1 MLLQGKRLIL
11 FVGFAAMCI
20 AVPVFLVFLLH
31 QATRD
36 RDIDQVMERLR
47 FDLDVQVEIVLDDAF
62 NALDTYAFPA
72 FGTCD
77 GLPREIMRRL
87 AYTSVY
93 VKDLMVADR
102 NNDVICNTSGSQ
114 QSIRRRAQSQD
125 LADGI
130 HQVEAVQIESE
141 QIEAILISRKLGE
154 NRILSALILSNSL
167 VAARSHK
174 ALLEDGF
181 VFLSLVDG
189 TDVGRYPHSAL
200 SAPTGRQLKDFT
212 VLEGPLTSFPFELK
226 VFVSND
232 RLSEPLTDSPFWI
245 SVFGALV
252 FGTALCIGLCYMSF
266 AQPTSLNSV
275 ELALRNRQFVASY
288 QPIVNIRT
296 GEFIGCE
303 ALIRL
308 RKPDGTLIGPNA
320 FIQDAEGS
328 GLAIEMTVLLMKRIR
343 ADLEELYGR
352 NPSLKVGI
360 NLFSDH
366 LNRSETVAEIEQ
378 VFGPSQIGFEQLTF
392 ELTERL
398 PVESSKMAKKVIA
411 KIQSL
416 GSHVALDDVGTGH
429 NGLKYLMEL
438 GVDIIKIDKL
448 FIDGV
453 SDSGFSRTI
462 VDALIKLAKEMNI
475 LVVAEGIER
484 LDQVANLKEL
494 GVHMAQGYF
503 YSKPLPPEAFVAFM
517 EDALL
522 KPDSSGKDG
531 GQHRQVPQYLKLV
544 SKHHPASS

>member
-20 AVPVFLVFLLH
+20 AVPVFLVFLLN
-31 QATRD
+31 QTARD
-36 RDIDQVMERLR
+36 REIDQVMERLR
-47 FDLDVQVEIVLDDAF
+47 FDLDAQVEIVLDDAF

-77 GLPREIMRRL
+77 GLSREIMRRL

-93 VKDLMVADR
+93 VKDLMVVDA
-102 NNDVICNTSGSQ
+102 NSDVICNTSGSQ

-141 QIEAILISRKLGE
+141 QIEAILISRALGE
-154 NRILSALILSNSL
+154 NRILSALVLSNSL

-200 SAPTGRQLKDFT
+200 SAPTGRQLDDFT
-212 VLEGPLTSFPFELK
+212 VLEGPLTSYPFELK

-252 FGTALCIGLCYMSF
+252 FGTALCTGLCYMSF
-266 AQPTSLNSV
+266 AQPASLNSV

-288 QPIVNIRT
+288 QPIANIRT

-308 RKPDGTLIGPNA
+308 RKPDGTLIEPKA

-378 VFGPSQIGFEQLTF
+378 VFGPSQIAFQQLTF

-398 PVESSKMAKKVIA
+398 PVESSKMAKKIIA

-416 GSHVALDDVGTGH
+416 GSQVALDDVGTGH

-517 EDALL
+517 EDALS
-522 KPDSSGKDG
+522 KPGSSSKDG
-531 GQHRQVPQYLKLV
+531 GQLRQVPQYLKLV
-544 SKHHPASS
+544 SKQHPASS

>member
-1 MLLQGKRLIL
+1 MLQGKRLIL
-11 FVGFAAMCI
+11 FIGFAAMCV
-20 AVPVFLVFLLH
+20 AVPVFLVLLLH
-31 QATRD
+31 QTARD
-36 RDIDQVMERLR
+36 REVDRVMERLR
-47 FDLDVQVEIVLDDAF
+47 FDLDTQVEIVLEDAF
-62 NALDTYAFPA
+62 NALDTYDFPA

-77 GLPREIMRRL
+77 GLSREIMRRL

-114 QSIRRRAQSQD
+114 QTIRRRAQSQD

-141 QIEAILISRKLGE
+141 QIEAILISRTLGE
-154 NRILSALILSNSL
+154 NRILSALVLSNSL

-200 SAPTGRQLKDFT
+200 SAPSGRQLTDFT

-232 RLSEPLTDSPFWI
+232 KLSEPLTDSPFWI

-252 FGTALCIGLCYMSF
+252 FGTALCTGLCYMSF
-266 AQPTSLNSV
+266 AQPASLNSV

-308 RKPDGTLIGPNA
+308 RKPDGTLIEPNA

-366 LNRSETVAEIEQ
+366 LNRSETVAEIEE
-378 VFGPSQIGFEQLTF
+378 VFGPSQIRFEQLTF

-462 VDALIKLAKEMNI
+462 VDALIKLAKEMDI

-503 YSKPLPPEAFVAFM
+503 YSKPLPPEAFLAFM
-517 EDALL
+517 EDALS
-522 KPDSSGKDG
+522 KPGSRGKHD

-544 SKHHPASS
+544 SKHHPATS

>member
-1 MLLQGKRLIL
+1 MLQGKRLVL
-11 FVGFAAMCI
+11 FVGFAAMCV

-31 QATRD
+31 QSARD
-36 RDIDQVMERLR
+36 REINQTVERLWS
-47 FDLDVQVEIVLDDAF
+47 DLDAQVEIVLDDAF

-77 GLPREIMRRL
+77 GLSKEIMRRL

-93 VKDLMVADR
+93 VKDLMVADG
-102 NNDVICNTSGSQ
+102 NNDVICNTSGSK
-114 QSIRRRAQSQD
+114 QSIRRRAPSQD
-125 LADGI
+125 LAGGL
-130 HQVEAVQIESE
+130 HQVEAVKIESE
-141 QIEAILISRKLGE
+141 QIEAILISRKLTE
-154 NRILSALILSNSL
+154 NRTLSALVLSNSL

-174 ALLEDGF
+174 ALLEGGF

-189 TDVGRYPHSAL
+189 TDVGRYPQSAL
-200 SAPTGRQLKDFT
+200 SAPAARQLNDFT
-212 VLEGPLTSFPFELK
+212 VLEGPLTSYPFEFK
-226 VFVSND
+226 VYVSND
-232 RLSEPLTDSPFWI
+232 NLSEPLSDFPLWI

-252 FGTALCIGLCYMSF
+252 FGTALCTGLWYMTF
-266 AQPTSLNSV
+266 AQPSFLSPV
-275 ELALRNRQFVASY
+275 DLALRNRQFVASY
-288 QPIVNIRT
+288 QPLVDIST

-308 RKPDGTLIGPNA
+308 RKSDGTLIEPKA
-320 FIQDAEGS
+320 FIEEAEGS
-328 GLAIEMTVLLMKRIR
+328 GLAIEMTVLLMKRVR
-343 ADLEELYGR
+343 ADLEELYSR
-352 NPSLKVGI
+352 NPSLKVCI

-366 LNRSETVAEIEQ
+366 LNRSETVAEIER
-378 VFGPSQIGFEQLTF
+378 VFGPSRIRFEQLTF

-398 PVESSKMAKKVIA
+398 PVESSEMAKKVIA

-416 GSHVALDDVGTGH
+416 GSQVALDDVGTGH

-462 VDALIKLAKEMNI
+462 VDALIKLAKEMNV

-484 LDQVANLKEL
+484 LDQVAKLREL
-494 GVHMAQGYF
+494 GVHMGQGYF

-517 EDALL
+517 EDALS
-522 KPDSSGKDG
+522 KPCSDG
-531 GQHRQVPQYLKLV
+531 TGDGQRRQVPQYLKLV
-544 SKHHPASS
+544 SKNHPATS

>member
-1 MLLQGKRLIL
+1 MLQGKRLIL
-11 FVGFAAMCI
+11 FIGFAAMCV

-31 QATRD
+31 QTARD
-36 RDIDQVMERLR
+36 REVDRVMERLR
-47 FDLDVQVEIVLDDAF
+47 FDLDTQVEIVLEDAF
-62 NALDTYAFPA
+62 NALDTYDFPA

-77 GLPREIMRRL
+77 GLSREIMRRL

-114 QSIRRRAQSQD
+114 QTIRRRAQSQD

-141 QIEAILISRKLGE
+141 QIEAILISRTLGE
-154 NRILSALILSNSL
+154 NRILSALVLSNSL

-200 SAPTGRQLKDFT
+200 SAPSGRQLTDFT

-232 RLSEPLTDSPFWI
+232 KLSEPLTDSPFWI

-252 FGTALCIGLCYMSF
+252 FGTALCTGLCYMSF
-266 AQPTSLNSV
+266 AQPASLNSV

-308 RKPDGTLIGPNA
+308 RKPDGTLIEPNA

-366 LNRSETVAEIEQ
+366 LNRSETVAEIEE
-378 VFGPSQIGFEQLTF
+378 VFGPSQIRFEQLTF

-462 VDALIKLAKEMNI
+462 VDALIKLAKEMDI

-503 YSKPLPPEAFVAFM
+503 YSKPLPPEAFLAFM
-517 EDALL
+517 EDALS
-522 KPDSSGKDG
+522 KPGLRGKHD

-544 SKHHPASS
+544 SKHHPATS